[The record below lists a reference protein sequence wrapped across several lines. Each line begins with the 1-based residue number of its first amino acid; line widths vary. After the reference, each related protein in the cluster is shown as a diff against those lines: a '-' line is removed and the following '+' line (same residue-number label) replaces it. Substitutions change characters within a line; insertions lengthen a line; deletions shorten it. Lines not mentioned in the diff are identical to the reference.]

1 MIGLVLISHGQLAV
15 ELRHSLETVVGA
27 QAHLA
32 TVCVDPNDHPDER
45 RAAVARAIAETDDGE
60 GVIVAAALFAATPCN
75 LAVSLAG
82 RSATGQPNVDVIAG
96 VNLPMLVEIARS
108 RGSASLTECV
118 ARATTAGR
126 QYINSAS
133 KVLARTDVHAA
144 VQRDR
149 NGQPDRTGYSSCKE
163 VSPGARCT
171 CEEPGTPSSPY
182 EIGSATAQ
190 RAAITQNEDAPR
202 RL

>member
-15 ELRHSLETVVGA
+15 ELRRSLETVAGT

-60 GVIVAAALFAATPCN
+60 GVIVAADLFGATPCN

-82 RSATGQPNVDVIAG
+82 RSTTGRPNVDVIAG

-108 RGSASLTECV
+108 RGSASLPECV
-118 ARATTAGR
+118 DRATTAGR
-126 QYINSAS
+126 HYINSAS
-133 KVLARTDVHAA
+133 KVLAHTDVHATM
-144 VQRDR
+144 
-149 NGQPDRTGYSSCKE
+149 QPDRIGQPERIGYSSCKE
-163 VSPGARCT
+163 VSPGAGCN
-171 CEEPGTPSSPY
+171 CDDPGIPSSPY
-182 EIGSATAQ
+182 AIGSATAQ
-190 RAAITQNEDAPR
+190 RAAMTQNADGPS